1 MKQIIIT
8 ENKLTLNRILGGSGS
23 IDDIGLNDTEHML
36 PLYCK
41 KGSNHKRDVYLEN
54 PKFFKSSFHRGRH

>member
-8 ENKLTLNRILGGSGS
+8 DNKVILSKILGGSSS

-36 PLYCK
+36 PLYSK

-54 PKFFKSSFHRGRH
+54 PRYQTHFKFM

>member
-8 ENKLTLNRILGGSGS
+8 ENKVILSKILGGSSS

-36 PLYCK
+36 PLYSK

-54 PKFFKSSFHRGRH
+54 PR